1 MKALIVTSQP
11 EVIDNI
17 MTLFDESFEVSIA
30 GNRMSGRESYLNK
43 AFDIVYYDITF
54 LSLEGRSFEGVFLEL
69 KKIKPQQK
77 IIILTDQEHIRD
89 TMELIKLGASD
100 YLTYPI
106 DPLEIKTVTERL
118 IARERKIA
126 RLEAQSDTF
135 WQDDFLEVIETKCEN
150 MKAVYE
156 MIKDVAPTNST
167 VLINGETGVGKG
179 VLAQLLHNHSTRKW
193 KPFVHVHCG
202 AIAENLIESELF
214 GHEKGAFTGAIKT
227 KLGKFELAHGGTIFL
242 DEIAT
247 LSPVA
252 QIKLLQVMQDSLFQ
266 RVGGESDIKVNVRI
280 IAATHENLKDLSD
293 KGEFRKDLFYRLN
306 VFPVELPSLKERVE
320 DLPHII
326 DVFINRLQ
334 QANTKFVSGIQPE
347 TLSGLMKYSWPG
359 NIRELENLIERAYIL
374 EKSTV
379 LTHSSFPVELFEPLQ
394 DQAILPLN
402 LSWTLAEARNRN
414 NENFE
419 HHYLKKI
426 LAMTNG
432 KINLAA
438 EKAGISARQLNN
450 LMNKHKLHKEDFKPK
465 NLGL

>member
-1 MKALIVTSQP
+1 MKVLIVTSQP
-11 EVIDNI
+11 DIISNALN
-17 MTLFDESFEVSIA
+17 LFDDTFEVSIA
-30 GNRMSGRESYLNK
+30 GNRMSGKESFLSKN
-43 AFDIVYYDITF
+43 FDLVFYDINF
-54 LSLEGRSFEGVFLEL
+54 LSFEGKAHSEVFSSF
-69 KKIKPQQK
+69 KKAKPQQK
-77 IIILTDQEHIRD
+77 FIILTEQENIRE
-89 TMELIKLGASD
+89 TMEVIKLGAND

-106 DPLEIKTVTERL
+106 DSLEIKTVTDRV

-126 RLEAQSDTF
+126 RLEAQKDNF
-135 WQDDFLEVIETKCEN
+135 WQDDFLEVVDTKCKN

-156 MIKDVAPTNST
+156 MVKDVAPTNST

-179 VLAQLLHNHSTRKW
+179 VLAKLLHNHSSRKGH
-193 KPFVHVHCG
+193 PFVHVHCG

-214 GHEKGAFTGAIKT
+214 GHEKGAFTGAIKK
-227 KLGKFELAHGGTIFL
+227 KLGKFELAHNGTIFL
-242 DEIAT
+242 DEIGT

-266 RVGGESDIKVNVRI
+266 RVGGEVDIKVNVRI
-280 IAATHENLKDLSD
+280 VAATHENLKVLSE

-306 VFPVELPSLKERVE
+306 VFPVELPSLKDRVE

-326 DVFINRLQ
+326 GVFINRLQ
-334 QANTKFVSGIQPE
+334 QANTKYISGIQPE
-347 TLSGLMKYSWPG
+347 TLSALMKYSWPG

-379 LTHSSFPVELFEPLQ
+379 LTHSSFPVEIFEPLK

-402 LSWTLAEARNRN
+402 LNWTLAEARNRN

-426 LAMTNG
+426 LAISNG

-438 EKAGISARQLNN
+438 EKAGISVRQLNN
-450 LMNKHKLHKEDFKPK
+450 LMNKHKLQKEDFKPK
-465 NLGL
+465 NINT